1 MNAMTHSRRMT
12 MLAVLIGLAVL
23 MVAAQPAHA
32 DYTRTMR
39 LLQKFG
45 TDCDNGCNY
54 KILVQSYETGNQFFV
69 WYYRSLELNDGQDV
83 VITFNRWDEWIK
95 ISNLLNGKESNIYKV
110 VKVE

>member
-1 MNAMTHSRRMT
+1 MT

-23 MVAAQPAHA
+23 MAAAQPAHA

-69 WYYRSLELNDGQDV
+69 WYYHSLELNDGQDV

-95 ISNLLNGKESNIYKV
+95 ISNLLNGKESNIHKV

>member
-1 MNAMTHSRRMT
+1 MIT
-12 MLAVLIGLAVL
+12 AVLVGLAVL
-23 MVAAQPAHA
+23 MALAQPACA
-32 DYTRTMR
+32 DYTRTMK

-45 TDCDNGCNY
+45 QDCDNGCNY

-69 WYYRSLELNDGQDV
+69 WYYNSLELEVGQDV

-95 ISNLLNGKESNIYKV
+95 ISNLVNGKESGIYKV

>member
-1 MNAMTHSRRMT
+1 MNTRRHSGMIT
-12 MLAVLIGLAVL
+12 MAAVVMSLFVL
-23 MVAAQPAHA
+23 TALAQPAHA

-54 KILVQSYETGNQFFV
+54 KILAQSYETGNQFFV

-95 ISNLLNGKESNIYKV
+95 ISNLLNGKESNIHKV